1 MAEFNWHPNEPPPRL
16 EEHTKA
22 KLNVLRRYLSAYFD
36 RLNRSPFPDQFKLD
50 LVDGFCGGGT
60 FTDEDGIVS
69 GSPLIM
75 LEEARAATERLNEG
89 RTKRLHVD
97 CKFYFVDKEKA
108 HIDHL
113 TKVLAE
119 RDHNVKDGSIVVRQ
133 GTFKEALPGILE
145 EIGSRRPRGGR
156 SLFLLDQTGY
166 RQVELSLVR
175 TILTELPRAEVILTF
190 AADALINYLAET
202 PAIVKAV
209 APVGLSTSQ
218 ITDLVRDRNSHVGRA
233 FVQRTLRPHILARTG
248 ATYDTPFFIRPER
261 SRRSLWF
268 LHLSKHPTARDV
280 MVQQHWAIHNTF
292 EHDGSGGLDMMGWDA
307 LKESD
312 NLTLFSFKEHDEEI
326 MRAELLD
333 SMPRELLALA
343 ADVPISI
350 DTMHHMF
357 ANRTAARFSDLDDV
371 VLRLMRERELLI
383 LRPDGKPRYRSL
395 RRLRPDDRI
404 AFPDAPLLP
413 GISRSR
419 S

>member
-1 MAEFNWHPNEPPPRL
+1 MAEFKWHPNEPPPRL
-16 EEHTKA
+16 EEHTRA
-22 KLNVLRRYLSAYFD
+22 KLNVLRRYLSAYID
-36 RLNRSPFPDQFKLD
+36 RLNKSPLPDHFKLD

-60 FTDEDGIVS
+60 FTDDAGIVS

-75 LEEARAATERLNEG
+75 LEEAKAARARLNEG
-89 RTKRLHVD
+89 RTKPLTVD
-97 CKFYFVDKEKA
+97 CKFYFVDKEQA

-113 TKVLAE
+113 KGVLAE
-119 RDHNVKDGSIVVRQ
+119 RHHGMDEGSIVVRQ
-133 GTFKEALPGILE
+133 GTFQETLPSILE
-145 EIGSRRPRGGR
+145 EIGTRRPRAGR
-156 SLFLLDQTGY
+156 SVFLLDQTGFA
-166 RQVELSLVR
+166 QVGLSLVE
-175 TILTELPRAEVILTF
+175 TILNTLPRAEVILTF
-190 AADALINYLAET
+190 AADALINYLADT

-209 APVGLSTSQ
+209 APLELSTEQ

-307 LKESD
+307 LEESD
-312 NLTLFSFKEHDEEI
+312 NLNLFSFKEHDEKT
-326 MRAELLD
+326 MRAELLN

-343 ADVPISI
+343 ADVPITI
-350 DTMHHMF
+350 ETMHHMF

-383 LRPDGKPRYRSL
+383 IRPDGKPRYRSL
-395 RRLRPDDRI
+395 RRLRLGDRI